1 MNYEKLNFSHKTQL
15 AENFSKIKASLSE
28 YSFANVY
35 LFRKNH
41 AYEVMGGEQLYLRG
55 KTYDEKMF
63 LMPTVDIDQLDLNNL
78 KNLMTTVDFLFP
90 VPEEWLP
97 FFPENEFT
105 HSFNEADTDYIYTV
119 EKMATFKGRK
129 LSKKRNLLKQFLELY
144 HPDTF
149 CLGPSRI
156 EDAIQIL
163 DQWQED
169 MELPPEETDYQACL
183 ESLQMLEELDL
194 FGIIYYVN
202 QEPAGFI
209 ISEDLTE
216 SMLALHFAKGKKK
229 YKGLYQYMYNT
240 FANVLSEKY
249 TQLNFEQ
256 DLGKLALKIA
266 KSSYIPDAMLKKY
279 RIALRQKNL

>member
-1 MNYEKLNFSHKTQL
+1 MNYEKLDFSHKDQL
-15 AENFSKIKASLSE
+15 VASFSKIKVSLSE

-41 AYEVMGGEQLYLRG
+41 QYEVIGGEQIYLRG
-55 KTYDEKMF
+55 RTYDEKIY
-63 LMPTVDIDQLDLNNL
+63 LMPTVDIGQLDLDHL
-78 KNLMTTVDFLFP
+78 KNLLSTVDFLFP

-97 FFPENEFT
+97 YFPESEFS

-119 EKMATFKGRK
+119 EKMATFKGRR

-144 HPDTF
+144 QPDTF
-149 CLGPSRI
+149 CLGASRI
-156 EDAIQIL
+156 KDALQIL

-169 MELPPEETDYQACL
+169 IELPPGETDYQACL

-209 ISEDLTE
+209 ISEDLTD
-216 SMLALHFAKGKKK
+216 SMLALHFAKGEKKF
-229 YKGLYQYMYNT
+229 KGLYQYMYNT

-266 KSSYIPDAMLKKY
+266 KSSYIPDVLLKKY
-279 RIALRQKNL
+279 RVALHSTNL